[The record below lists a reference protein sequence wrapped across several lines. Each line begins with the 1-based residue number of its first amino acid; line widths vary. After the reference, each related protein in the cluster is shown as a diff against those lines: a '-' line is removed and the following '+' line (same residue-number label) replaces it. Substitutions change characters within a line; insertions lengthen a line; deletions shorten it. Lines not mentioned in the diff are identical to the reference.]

1 VDGPLQIKLQCQG
14 KRDQCPGCPIDWK
27 YCPRSICTQYIAAV
41 EIRPW
46 PGLGSDGSRY
56 ISKQVKA
63 ETAAPGFRVKSGWAA
78 AVLLTGPIG
87 SPALRDNRMIDLS
100 DPRVPETRQ
109 PYHATFGQLETD
121 PKKTNRRR
129 GIVQRATNQ
138 SVTKL
143 LAEYQ
148 RKGYAITHASLV
160 VGSQIDPATIANPHI
175 RAHALEGE
183 LFRSALEKA
192 LNAHGIRTFILL
204 ERDAYAR
211 AGAQL
216 KRSCDDVRQTIQ
228 NLGRSTEGPW
238 RAEQKV
244 AALGAWLARC
254 HEPRWN
260 RKEKDENL

>member
-1 VDGPLQIKLQCQG
+1 MGG
-14 KRDQCPGCPIDWK
+14 
-27 YCPRSICTQYIAAV
+27 
-41 EIRPW
+41 
-46 PGLGSDGSRY
+46 DGSCY

-63 ETAAPGFRVKSGWAA
+63 ETAAAGFRVKSGWAA

-121 PKKTNRRR
+121 AKKTNRRT
-129 GIVQRATNQ
+129 GIVHR
-138 SVTKL
+138 VTKQSITDL
-143 LAEYQ
+143 LSDYR
-148 RKGYAITHASLV
+148 RKGYSITCASLV
-160 VGSQIDPATIANPHI
+160 IGSQIDPASVANPHI
-175 RAHALEGE
+175 RAHALEGQ
-183 LFRSALEKA
+183 LFRSALEQA

-216 KRSCDDVRQTIQ
+216 KKSGDDVRQTIQ
-228 NLGRSTEGPW
+228 NLGRSTEASW
-238 RAEQKV
+238 RVEQKL
-244 AALGAWLARC
+244 AAVGAWLALC

-260 RKEKDENL
+260 KGEKDENL

>member
-1 VDGPLQIKLQCQG
+1 MGG
-14 KRDQCPGCPIDWK
+14 
-27 YCPRSICTQYIAAV
+27 
-41 EIRPW
+41 
-46 PGLGSDGSRY
+46 DGSCY

-121 PKKTNRRR
+121 AKKTNRRTS
-129 GIVQRATNQ
+129 IVHR
-138 SVTKL
+138 VTKQSITDL
-143 LAEYQ
+143 LSDYR
-148 RKGYAITHASLV
+148 RKGYSITCASLV
-160 VGSQIDPATIANPHI
+160 IGSQIDPASVANPHI
-175 RAHALEGE
+175 RAHALEGQ
-183 LFRSALEKA
+183 LFRSALDQA

-216 KRSCDDVRQTIQ
+216 KKSCDDVRQTIQ
-228 NLGRSTEGPW
+228 NLGRSTEGSW
-238 RAEQKV
+238 RVEQKL
-244 AALGAWLARC
+244 AALGAWLALC

-260 RKEKDENL
+260 KREKDENL